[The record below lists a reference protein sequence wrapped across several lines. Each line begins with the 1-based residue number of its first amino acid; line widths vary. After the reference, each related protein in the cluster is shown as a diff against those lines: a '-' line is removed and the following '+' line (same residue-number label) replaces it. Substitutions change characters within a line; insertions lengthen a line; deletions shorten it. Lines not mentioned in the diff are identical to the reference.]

1 MLFSSIIFL
10 FGFLPLTLVLYAL
23 CPARLKNSLLL
34 AMSLIFYAWGEV
46 RFVLLMLSMVGVN
59 YAGGMLVAK
68 AGQSARLI
76 LALAIAANLGVLAYF
91 KYANFF
97 IENINAAALSL
108 GLPTLPYAHVMLPLG
123 ISFYIFQSI
132 SYLIDV
138 YRDRSLVQKNPI
150 NLGLYIALFPQLVA
164 GPIVRYHDVMDQI
177 RNRRVNLA
185 GFATGVE
192 RFIIGMAKKLLIAN
206 TMGSVADSIFALN
219 AADLSWSVAWLGIIC
234 YTAQIYFD
242 FSGYSDMAIGLGRMF
257 GFEFLENFNYPYISK
272 SITEFWRRWHI
283 SLSNWFRDYLYI
295 PLGGNRV
302 SSLRMYFNL
311 TIVFFLCG
319 LWHGASWNFVIWGL
333 FHGAILV
340 IEKLCGVKPGV
351 PGFSFFKHVYVMLLV
366 MIGWVFFRAETLEQA
381 TQYLMAM
388 AGLGSATTGSAAEYF
403 TPLLSITL
411 IAAVIGSTPWLHA
424 VKGWL
429 DNVQQRL
436 ADQGAWAVAMTHCRG
451 ITGTVLQATMLLACA
466 LTLSAATYNPFI
478 YFRF

>member
-1 MLFSSIIFL
+1 MLFSSVIFL
-10 FGFLPLTLVLYAL
+10 FAFLPLTLALYAI
-23 CPARLKNSLLL
+23 CPARLKNTLLL
-34 AMSLIFYAWGEV
+34 AMSLVFYAWGEV
-46 RFVLLMLSMVGVN
+46 RFVLLMLSMVAVN
-59 YAGGMLVAK
+59 YVGGLLVAK
-68 AGQSARLI
+68 AQRWTKTVLFC
-76 LALAIAANLGVLAYF
+76 AIAINLGVLAYF

-97 IENINAAALSL
+97 IENINTAFLAI
-108 GLPTLPYAHVMLPLG
+108 GLPTLRYAHVMLPLG

-138 YRDRSLVQKNPI
+138 YRDPKLAQKNPI

-177 RNRRVNLA
+177 RSRRVRLA
-185 GFATGVE
+185 GFVSGVE

-206 TMGSVADSIFALN
+206 TVGSVADSIFALN

-302 SSLRMYFNL
+302 SSARMYFNL
-311 TIVFFLCG
+311 TLVFLLCG

-340 IEKLCGVKPGV
+340 IEKLCGVKPGSS
-351 PGFSFFKHVYVMLLV
+351 GLAFLKHAYVLLLV
-366 MIGWVFFRAETLEQA
+366 MVGWVFFRAETLEQA
-381 TQYLMAM
+381 TSYLMAM
-388 AGLGSATTGSAAEYF
+388 AGLGSATAGSAADYF
-403 TPLLSITL
+403 TPLLGITL
-411 IAAVIGSTPWLHA
+411 VAAVIGSTPWLHA
-424 VKGWL
+424 LKSWL
-429 DNVQQRL
+429 DSLQDRL
-436 ADQGAWAVAMTHCRG
+436 ADQARWAAAMMHCRG
-451 ITGTVLQATMLLACA
+451 ITATALQATLLLACA
-466 LTLSAATYNPFI
+466 LTLSGATYNPFI

>member
-1 MLFSSIIFL
+1 MLFSSVIFL
-10 FGFLPLTLVLYAL
+10 FAFLPLTLALYAI
-23 CPARLKNSLLL
+23 CPARLKNTLLL
-34 AMSLIFYAWGEV
+34 AMSLVFYAWGEV
-46 RFVLLMLSMVGVN
+46 RFVALMLSMVAVN
-59 YAGGMLVAK
+59 YVGGLLI
-68 AGQSARLI
+68 ARSSRTARMFLSW
-76 LALAIAANLGVLAYF
+76 AIAINLGVLAYF

-97 IENINAAALSL
+97 IDNINTAFLAI
-108 GLPTLPYAHVMLPLG
+108 GLPTLRYAHVMLPLG

-138 YRDRSLVQKNPI
+138 YRDPKLSQKNPI
-150 NLGLYIALFPQLVA
+150 NLGLYISLFPQLVA

-177 RNRRVNLA
+177 QNRRVRLD
-185 GFATGVE
+185 GFVTGVE
-192 RFIIGMAKKLLIAN
+192 RFTIGLAKKLLIAN
-206 TMGSVADSIFALN
+206 TMGSTADSIFALN

-272 SITEFWRRWHI
+272 SITEFWRRWHM

-302 SSLRMYFNL
+302 SPMRMYGNL
-311 TIVFFLCG
+311 TIVFLLCG

-340 IEKLCGVKPGV
+340 IEKLCGVRNAKPGFA
-351 PGFSFFKHVYVMLLV
+351 PWKHAYVLLLV
-366 MIGWVFFRAETLEQA
+366 MVGWVFFRAETLEQA
-381 TQYLMAM
+381 TSYLMAM
-388 AGLGSATTGSAAEYF
+388 AGLGGATAGTAADYF
-403 TPLLSITL
+403 TPLLGITMV
-411 IAAVIGSTPWLHA
+411 AAVIGSTPWIHT
-424 VKGWL
+424 VKSWL
-429 DNVQQRL
+429 DSLQNSL
-436 ADQGAWAVAMTHCRG
+436 ADQRGLAAAMMHGRG
-451 ITGTVLQATMLLACA
+451 IAATALQATLLLACA

>member
-10 FGFLPLTLVLYAL
+10 FGFLPLTLALYAL
-23 CPARLKNSLLL
+23 CPARFKNSLLL
-34 AMSLIFYAWGEV
+34 VMSLIFYAWGEV
-46 RFVLLMLSMVGVN
+46 RFVLLMLSMVAVN
-59 YAGGMLVAK
+59 YAGGILLAK
-68 AGQSARLI
+68 ANQSAKLI
-76 LALAIAANLGVLAYF
+76 LSLAIAINLGVLAYF
-91 KYANFF
+91 KCANFF
-97 IENINAAALSL
+97 VENINAAALSL

-138 YRDRSLVQKNPI
+138 YRDRSLTQKNPI

-177 RNRRVNLA
+177 RSRRVQLA
-185 GFATGVE
+185 GFTIGVE
-192 RFIIGMAKKLLIAN
+192 RFIIGLAKKLLIAN

-219 AADLSWSVAWLGIIC
+219 AAELSWSVAWLGIIC

-302 SSLRMYFNL
+302 SPLRMYFNL
-311 TIVFFLCG
+311 TVVFFLCG

-333 FHGAILV
+333 FHGALLV

-351 PGFSFFKHVYVMLLV
+351 AGFSFFKHVYVLLLV

-388 AGLGSATTGSAAEYF
+388 AGLGSASTGTAADYF
-403 TPLLSITL
+403 TPLLGITL
-411 IAAVIGSTPWLHA
+411 VAAVIGSTPWVHA

-436 ADQGAWAVAMTHCRG
+436 AEQGGWAAAMTHCRG
-451 ITGTVLQATMLLACA
+451 ITGTVVQATLLLACA